1 VRIHAHELQPDQVL
15 EGDVVVVG
23 AGAAGISLAH
33 LLARGGLDVVLLES
47 GGEEYDEPTQ
57 LLYHGVA
64 EGTVFDEGAPYLVT
78 TRLRQLGGTTNH
90 WAGWCK
96 PLDPMDFER
105 RDWIEHSGW
114 PISYEEF
121 SRHFAETDRILET
134 PPFDGSQD
142 PDYGAWALFDRSEL
156 LAKSLF
162 HFSPP
167 VRFRDKY
174 REELDSSERIRLLLQ
189 ANVLKLR
196 LAADGRSVVTVDAAS
211 EPGRNFQVKGRAVV
225 LAAGGIENVRLLLAS
240 DDVHAA
246 GVGNGNDLVGRF
258 FIDHP
263 HRRLGS
269 VLLWELPEKIRSY
282 RSPKD
287 PTQRR
292 MPTIAL
298 AESYRR
304 ERRLLG
310 GAVQI
315 VQKQRVQPDNALV
328 RTISGLDNLR
338 RPGSRAGEAPLEAV
352 MNLRTE
358 QTPNPA
364 SRVTLD
370 EETDRF
376 AIRRVRLDW
385 QLRDQDLE
393 TLTETTRVIAAELAR
408 TGVGRVRSDIDL
420 DDPWAG
426 TVGGE
431 HHVGTTRMAATPSQ
445 GVVDADCRVFDVE
458 NLYLAGSSVFATS
471 GYANPTYSLVA
482 LAVRLA
488 ERLQQ
493 TLGSA

>member
-1 VRIHAHELQPDQVL
+1 
-15 EGDVVVVG
+15 
-23 AGAAGISLAH
+23 
-33 LLARGGLDVVLLES
+33 
-47 GGEEYDEPTQ
+47 
-57 LLYHGVA
+57 
-64 EGTVFDEGAPYLVT
+64 
-78 TRLRQLGGTTNH
+78 
-90 WAGWCK
+90 
-96 PLDPMDFER
+96 MDFER
-105 RDWIEHSGW
+105 HDWIEHSGW
-114 PISYEEF
+114 PISYQEF
-121 SRHFAETDRILET
+121 AGHFAETERILET
-134 PPFDGSQD
+134 PPFDGSED
-142 PDYGAWALFDRSEL
+142 PDYGAWGLFERSEL

-174 REELDSSERIRLLLQ
+174 REELDSSEQIQLLVH

-196 LAADGRSVVTVDAAS
+196 LAADGRRVASVDVAS
-211 EPGRNFQVKGRAVV
+211 EPGRSFQVEGRAVV
-225 LAAGGIENVRLLLAS
+225 LAAGGIENVRLLLVS
-240 DDVHAA
+240 DDVHST
-246 GVGNGNDLVGRF
+246 GVGNANDLVGRF

-263 HRRLGS
+263 HRRLGT
-269 VLLWELPEKIRSY
+269 VLLWELPDKVRSY

-315 VQKQRVQPDNALV
+315 VTKQRVKADNTLV

-338 RPGSRAGEAPLEAV
+338 RPGSRDGKAPLEAV

-358 QTPNPA
+358 QTPNPE

-370 EETDRF
+370 DETDRF
-376 AIRRVRLDW
+376 GIRRVHLDW
-385 QLRDQDLE
+385 RLRGQDLE

-420 DDPWAG
+420 DDPWDG

-431 HHVGTTRMAATPSQ
+431 HHVGTTRMAASAAE

-458 NLYLAGSSVFATS
+458 NLFVAGSSVFATS

-488 ERLQQ
+488 EHLNRE
-493 TLGSA
+493 LGSG